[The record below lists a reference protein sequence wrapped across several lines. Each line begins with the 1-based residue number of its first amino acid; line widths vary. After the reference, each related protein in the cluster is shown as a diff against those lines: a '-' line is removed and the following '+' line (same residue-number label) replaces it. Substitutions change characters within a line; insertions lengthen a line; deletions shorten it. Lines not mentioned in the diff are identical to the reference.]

1 MPIAILSMGS
11 FERRQADALT
21 RRLSRLAPLSPQEM
35 SIIRQTVAT
44 AYQVPAGAE
53 LHAEGEVLRKPGALL
68 AGWACRLRMLADGR
82 RQIFDFL
89 IPGDVFGIATACGPL
104 ALTSAVTLTP
114 ARIAGVGCLREMVNE
129 PQRFPGLA
137 RAWTTAQA
145 RQDACLLN
153 QVVRLGRQS
162 AYERIAHLLLE
173 LSCRLDEIGL
183 TIGAFVPMPLT
194 QEVIGDALGLS
205 VVHVNRT
212 LQQLRRDHLI
222 ELRAASMRLPKPDA
236 LATIAEFRLP
246 QIAAPALSPTDPPR
260 I

>member
-1 MPIAILSMGS
+1 MPVAVLSLGS
-11 FERRQADALT
+11 FERRQTDALT

-35 SIIRQTVAT
+35 SIIRQTAAT
-44 AYQVPAGAE
+44 AYPVPAGAE
-53 LHAEGEVLRKPGALL
+53 LHAEGELLHKPGALF

-89 IPGDVFGIATACGPL
+89 IPGDVFGIATPCGPH

-114 ARIAGVGCLREMVNE
+114 ARIAGVGCLREMVDE

-137 RAWTTAQA
+137 RAWVTAQV

-153 QVVRLGRQS
+153 QVVRLGRQT

-183 TIGAFVPMPLT
+183 AIGTFVPMPLT

-212 LQQLRRDHLI
+212 LQQLRREHLI
-222 ELRAASMRLPKPDA
+222 ELRASSMRVLKPEA
-236 LATIAEFRLP
+236 LAAIAEFRLP
-246 QIAAPALSPTDPPR
+246 QIASPALSPPGPTR